1 MNEMPIRVDQKH
13 VDFSGQL
20 RKGIGSGA
28 SKNKKTDMDVHAFIN
43 C

>member
-1 MNEMPIRVDQKH
+1 MNEMPIPVDQKP

-20 RKGIGSGA
+20 GKWIGSGA
-28 SKNKKTDMDVHAFIN
+28 SKYKKTDMDVHAFIN